1 MSFWRAGPDGV
12 SVEVKAQTHARRPG
26 VLGTAPGSDGAR
38 LRIAVREPAEDGR
51 ANEAVCAT
59 LAHALDLPRAAVSI
73 MSGGTSRQKRLRVA
87 GDPADLAR
95 RLAALDTA
103 SPETR

>member
-1 MSFWRAGPDGV
+1 MSFWRAGRDGV
-12 SVEVKAQTHARRPG
+12 SVEIKAHPHSRRPG
-26 VLGTAPGSDGAR
+26 ILGTAPGIDGAR
-38 LRIAVREPAEDGR
+38 LRIAVCEPPADGR

-59 LAHALDLPRAAVSI
+59 LADALDLPRGAVSLLA
-73 MSGGTSRQKRLRVA
+73 GAASRHKRLRVA